1 MMTADINEC
10 NIGNSCDQNCV
21 NQNGSYSCSCK
32 DGWGCVQKCINT
44 DGSHEC
50 ACDDG
55 YEMISGENTCVG

>member
-1 MMTADINEC
+1 M
-10 NIGNSCDQNCV
+10 
-21 NQNGSYSCSCK
+21 
-32 DGWGCVQKCINT
+32 QKCINT